1 MRDWMIPA
9 LLILILVVFGS
20 KRLPGMA
27 QSLGQSLRILR
38 RESTHDTEPD
48 PADPAAPGA
57 PAPAQGTTHPA
68 VQPIQPIQPIQP
80 EPGYSDPYPDHR
92 ARPALPAERLP
103 SSEPTIIRRD
113 APGR

>member
-38 RESTHDTEPD
+38 KESTHDPEPETTEPVT
-48 PADPAAPGA
+48 PPPLPPPAATPHA
-57 PAPAQGTTHPA
+57 PAPPQAEWGP
-68 VQPIQPIQPIQP
+68 P
-80 EPGYSDPYPDHR
+80 
-92 ARPALPAERLP
+92 RPALPAERRTIA
-103 SSEPTIIRRD
+103 EPDVIRRD
-113 APGR
+113 AQGR

>member
-38 RESTHDTEPD
+38 RESASNGDHDADDGP
-48 PADPAAPGA
+48 PAAAPGVPPT
-57 PAPAQGTTHPA
+57 PAAKPVVPPAHDTVYIA
-68 VQPIQPIQPIQP
+68 
-80 EPGYSDPYPDHR
+80 
-92 ARPALPAERLP
+92 PALPAAVEPVQANLRRRASSPGAEPHELPER
-103 SSEPTIIRRD
+103 
-113 APGR
+113 

>member
-38 RESTHDTEPD
+38 RESTSGGDHDDGETPPAAAPVVPPPAATKPGVPPAHDTVYIAPVL
-48 PADPAAPGA
+48 PAAPEPVEA
-57 PAPAQGTTHPA
+57 NLRRRTT
-68 VQPIQPIQPIQP
+68 
-80 EPGYSDPYPDHR
+80 
-92 ARPALPAERLP
+92 
-103 SSEPTIIRRD
+103 
-113 APGR
+113 APGAEPHELPER